1 MFTLIVRKELQDLVR
16 SSRFA
21 ITFGLVS
28 LLVLFA
34 FYLGAHHHLTSRDR
48 YEAAV
53 AEGQRQLEGET
64 EWASVEP
71 AIYLPPRPLA
81 ALVAGVDN
89 DIGRT
94 VDVGRGGLRAE
105 SSRYGEQPLLAL
117 WRFLDLEFVF
127 QVVLS
132 LFAILFAFDAVSGE
146 KERGT
151 LRLALSNAVPRA
163 TYILGKLTGTLLGL
177 VVPLLIPMIM
187 GCLLLAA
194 MGVEMS
200 TDDWLRLALVL
211 VAGFLFLGAVTALS
225 VLVSA
230 CTHRSSTSFL
240 ILLVLWIGSV
250 LIMPRAAVLL
260 AARGIEVPSADE
272 AMSQRARLGHQLWR
286 EDRQAIQSFM
296 DQRMAAFDGD
306 GDSESGDD
314 IAGQI
319 ARAQRLQGE
328 VNDFLEGR
336 NEERKRQMALLDSRL
351 EEERRNL
358 RQRQQELA
366 FGLARL
372 SPAAAL
378 SLASTS
384 LAGTSLVLPRHFME
398 QARSY
403 REIFERFRREKGGAP
418 GGGIR
423 VMVRAAGD
431 DQEETTIDVSEMP
444 VFTYQSPPVAAL
456 LREAVFDLGL
466 LALYNLLF
474 FAGAFVAFL
483 RYDVR

>member
-1 MFTLIVRKELQDLVR
+1 MFTLIVRKELQDLACSV
-16 SSRFA
+16 RFA
-21 ITFGLVS
+21 VTFGLVS
-28 LLVLFA
+28 LLVLLA
-34 FYLGAHHHLTSRDR
+34 FYLGAQHHLESRDR
-48 YEAAV
+48 YQAAL
-53 AEGQRQLEGET
+53 AESQRQLEGQND
-64 EWASVEP
+64 WSGVEP
-71 AIYLPPRPLA
+71 AIFLPPRPLA

-105 SSRYGEQPLLAL
+105 GSRYGEEPLLAL

-151 LRLALSNAVPRA
+151 LRLALSSAVPRD

-177 VVPLLIPMIM
+177 IVPLLVPMLM
-187 GCLLLAA
+187 GCLLLGA

-200 TDDWLRLALVL
+200 ADDWLRLALVL
-211 VAGFLFLGAVTALS
+211 AAGLLFVGAVIALS
-225 VLVSA
+225 ILVSA

-240 ILLVLWIGSV
+240 ILLVLWIGAVLILPRASV
-250 LIMPRAAVLL
+250 LV
-260 AARGIEVPSADE
+260 AARAVDVPSADE
-272 AMSQRARLGHQLWR
+272 AMSQRARLSRQLWR
-286 EDRQAIQSFM
+286 EDRRAIQSFM
-296 DQRMAAFDGD
+296 DQRMTGLEGNGDAAEA
-306 GDSESGDD
+306 SAE
-314 IAGQI
+314 QI
-319 ARAQRLQGE
+319 AQVRRLQAE
-328 VNDFLEGR
+328 INEFLDQR
-336 NEERKRQMALLDSRL
+336 HEERKRRIALLDARL
-351 EEERRNL
+351 EEESRNL
-358 RQRQQELA
+358 RQRQQDLA

-384 LAGTSLVLPRHFME
+384 LAGTSLALPRHFLE
-398 QARSY
+398 QARAY
-403 REIFERFRREKGGAP
+403 REVFDRFRKSKGSVS
-418 GGGIR
+418 GGIR
-423 VMVRAAGD
+423 VMVRAAGE
-431 DQEETTIDVSEMP
+431 QPEETAIDPSEMP
-444 VFTYQSPPVAAL
+444 VFEYRPPPVASL

>member
-1 MFTLIVRKELQDLVR
+1 MFSLIVRKELHDLVR
-16 SSRFA
+16 SVRFA
-21 ITFGLVS
+21 VTFGLVS

-34 FYLGAHHHLTSRDR
+34 FYLGAQHHLTSRAR

-53 AEGQRQLEGET
+53 AESQRQLESHTDWSG
-64 EWASVEP
+64 VEP

-81 ALVAGVDN
+81 ALVAGIDN
-89 DIGRT
+89 DVGRS
-94 VDVGRGGLRAE
+94 VEVGRGGLRAE
-105 SSRYGEQPLLAL
+105 GSRYGEEPLLAL

-151 LRLALSNAVPRA
+151 LRLALSNAVPRD
-163 TYILGKLTGTLLGL
+163 TYILGKLAGTVIGL
-177 VVPLLIPMIM
+177 IVPLLIPMAM
-187 GCLLLAA
+187 GCLLLGA

-200 TDDWLRLALVL
+200 AGDWLRLALVL
-211 VAGFLFLGAVTALS
+211 AAGFLYVGAVTALS

-240 ILLVLWIGSV
+240 ILLVLWIGAV
-250 LIMPRAAVLL
+250 LILPRAAVLV
-260 AARGIEVPSADE
+260 AARSVEVPSADD
-272 AMSQRARLGHQLWR
+272 AMSRRARLSRQLWR
-286 EDRQAIQSFM
+286 EDRRAIQEFM
-296 DQRMAAFDGD
+296 DLRMAAVEG
-306 GDSESGDD
+306 GGESGDD
-314 IAGQI
+314 SAGQI
-319 ARAQRLQGE
+319 ARVRRLQGE
-328 VNDFLEGR
+328 INDFLGQR
-336 NEERKRQMALLDSRL
+336 HDARKRRIASLDARL

-358 RQRQQELA
+358 RRRQQELA

-378 SLASTS
+378 SLASTR
-384 LAGTSLVLPRHFME
+384 LAGTSLALPGHFLE
-398 QARSY
+398 QARAY
-403 REIFERFRREKGGAP
+403 REVFERFQKAKGSVS
-418 GGGIR
+418 GGIR
-423 VMVRAAGD
+423 IMVRAEGD
-431 DQEETTIDVSEMP
+431 EPEATAVDASEMP
-444 VFTYQSPPVAAL
+444 VFEYRPPPAAAM